1 LGGFKINN
9 KYFSKTLSFIQVL
22 FLVQA
27 CSYKTKIDS
36 NYYCRQ
42 LKVSC
47 IQSNKV
53 VNFKTSKGDF
63 EVKLVGKDNPVTV
76 SNFLENIYNN
86 IYENKKFYKIINYPQ
101 IRFIH
106 GGINPENKSYMERK
120 QNLNKTS
127 PTIPLEIKFKEEIK
141 PRYNY
146 QIKNPSETVNLV
158 NTFES
163 GSIAM
168 VKSGKNKS
176 SSTEFFFVTTKI
188 PELDGR
194 YSIFGKIIKG
204 LDVLEKI
211 NKEDYIKAVQISN

>member
-1 LGGFKINN
+1 M
-9 KYFSKTLSFIQVL
+9 

-27 CSYKTKIDS
+27 CSYKSKIDS
-36 NYYCRQ
+36 NYYCQ
-42 LKVSC
+42 KLKFSC

-63 EVKLVGKDNPVTV
+63 EVKLFGKHNPVTV
-76 SNFLENIYNN
+76 SNFLENIDNN

-106 GGINPENKSYMERK
+106 GGVNPENKSYIERK

-127 PTIPLEIKFKEEIK
+127 SSIPLEIKFKEESK

-146 QIKNPSETVNLV
+146 QIKNPNETENLV
-158 NTFES
+158 NTFDS

-168 VKSGKNKS
+168 VKSGNNKS
-176 SSTEFFFVTTKI
+176 SSTEFFFVTSKI

>member
-1 LGGFKINN
+1 L
-9 KYFSKTLSFIQVL
+9 L
-22 FLVQA
+22 QA
-27 CSYKTKIDS
+27 CSYNNKVDS
-36 NYYCRQ
+36 NYYCQKLRF
-42 LKVSC
+42 SC
-47 IQSNKV
+47 IQSNKI
-53 VNFKTSKGDF
+53 VNFKTTKGDF
-63 EVKLVGKDNPVTV
+63 EVELFGKDNPVTV
-76 SNFLENIYNN
+76 SNFLENIDNN
-86 IYENKKFYKIINYPQ
+86 IYVNQKFYKIINYPQ

-106 GGINPENKSYMERK
+106 GGVNPENKSYIERK
-120 QNLNKTS
+120 QNLNKIS

>member
-1 LGGFKINN
+1 L
-9 KYFSKTLSFIQVL
+9 IQVL

-27 CSYKTKIDS
+27 CSYKKQFDS
-36 NYYCRQ
+36 YYYCKK
-42 LKVSC
+42 LKFSC

-53 VNFKTSKGDF
+53 VNFKTSKGNF
-63 EVKLVGKDNPVTV
+63 EVKLFGKNNPVTV
-76 SNFLENIYNN
+76 SNFLENIDNN

-106 GGINPENKSYMERK
+106 GGVNPENKSYIERK

-127 PTIPLEIKFKEEIK
+127 PTIPLEIKFKEDIK

-211 NKEDYIKAVQISN
+211 NKEDYIKAVQISI

>member
-1 LGGFKINN
+1 
-9 KYFSKTLSFIQVL
+9 L
-22 FLVQA
+22 FLIQA
-27 CSYKTKIDS
+27 CSYKNKIDS
-36 NYYCRQ
+36 NYYCQ
-42 LKVSC
+42 KLKFSC
-47 IQSNKV
+47 IRSNKIV
-53 VNFKTSKGDF
+53 KFKTSKGDF
-63 EVKLVGKDNPVTV
+63 EVKLFGKDNPVTV
-76 SNFLENIYNN
+76 SNFLENINNN

-106 GGINPENKSYMERK
+106 GGVNPENKSYIERK

-188 PELDGR
+188 QELDGR

-204 LDVLEKI
+204 LEVLEKI
-211 NKEDYIKAVQISN
+211 NKEDFIKAVQISN

>member
-1 LGGFKINN
+1 M
-9 KYFSKTLSFIQVL
+9 

-27 CSYKTKIDS
+27 CSYKSKIDS
-36 NYYCRQ
+36 NYYCQ
-42 LKVSC
+42 KLKFSC
-47 IQSNKV
+47 IQSDKV

-63 EVKLVGKDNPVTV
+63 EVKLFGKDNPVTV
-76 SNFLENIYNN
+76 SNFLENIDNN

-101 IRFIH
+101 ISFIH
-106 GGINPENKSYMERK
+106 GGVNPENKFYIERK

-146 QIKNPSETVNLV
+146 QIKNPSETENLV
-158 NTFES
+158 NTFDS

-176 SSTEFFFVTTKI
+176 SSTEFFFVTNKI

-194 YSIFGKIIKG
+194 YSIFGKIVKG

>member
-1 LGGFKINN
+1 M
-9 KYFSKTLSFIQVL
+9 

-27 CSYKTKIDS
+27 CSYKSKIDS
-36 NYYCRQ
+36 NYYCQ
-42 LKVSC
+42 KLKFSC

-63 EVKLVGKDNPVTV
+63 EVKLFGKDNPVTV
-76 SNFLENIYNN
+76 SNFLENIDNN
-86 IYENKKFYKIINYPQ
+86 IYVNQKFYKIINYPQ

-106 GGINPENKSYMERK
+106 GGVNPENKSYIERK

-176 SSTEFFFVTTKI
+176 SSTEFFFVTSKI

>member
-1 LGGFKINN
+1 M
-9 KYFSKTLSFIQVL
+9 
-22 FLVQA
+22 VQA
-27 CSYKTKIDS
+27 CSYKSKIDS
-36 NYYCRQ
+36 NYYCQ
-42 LKVSC
+42 KLKFSC

-63 EVKLVGKDNPVTV
+63 EVKLYGKDNPVTV
-76 SNFLENIYNN
+76 SNFLENIDNN

-106 GGINPENKSYMERK
+106 GGVNPENKSYTERK

-168 VKSGKNKS
+168 VESGKKKS

-211 NKEDYIKAVQISN
+211 NKQDYIKAVQISN

>member
-1 LGGFKINN
+1 MF
-9 KYFSKTLSFIQVL
+9 F
-22 FLVQA
+22 VQA
-27 CSYKTKIDS
+27 CSYKSKIDS
-36 NYYCRQ
+36 NYYCQ
-42 LKVSC
+42 KLKFSC
-47 IQSNKV
+47 IQTNKV

-63 EVKLVGKDNPVTV
+63 EVKLFGKDNPVTV
-76 SNFLENIYNN
+76 SNFLENIENN
-86 IYENKKFYKIINYPQ
+86 IYVNQKFYKIINYPQ

-106 GGINPENKSYMERK
+106 GGINPENKSYTERK

>member
-1 LGGFKINN
+1 M
-9 KYFSKTLSFIQVL
+9 
-22 FLVQA
+22 VQA
-27 CSYKTKIDS
+27 CSYKSKIDS
-36 NYYCRQ
+36 NYYCQ
-42 LKVSC
+42 KLKFTC
-47 IQSNKV
+47 IQSNQV

-63 EVKLVGKDNPVTV
+63 EVKLFGKDNPVTV
-76 SNFLENIYNN
+76 SNFLENIDKN

-106 GGINPENKSYMERK
+106 GGVNPENKSLVERK

-127 PTIPLEIKFKEEIK
+127 PTIPLEIKFKEELK

-176 SSTEFFFVTTKI
+176 SSTEFFFVTTNI

-211 NKEDYIKAVQISN
+211 NKKDYIKAVQISN

>member
-1 LGGFKINN
+1 M
-9 KYFSKTLSFIQVL
+9 
-22 FLVQA
+22 VQA
-27 CSYKTKIDS
+27 CSYKNKIDS
-36 NYYCRQ
+36 NYYCQ
-42 LKVSC
+42 KLKFSC
-47 IQSNKV
+47 IQTNKV
-53 VNFKTSKGDF
+53 VYFKTTKGDF
-63 EVKLVGKDNPVTV
+63 EVKLFGKDNPVTV
-76 SNFLENIYNN
+76 SNFLENIENN
-86 IYENKKFYKIINYPQ
+86 IYVNQKFYKIIDFTH

-106 GGINPENKSYMERK
+106 GGVNPENRVYIKRK
-120 QNLNKTS
+120 RNLNKTS
-127 PTIPLEIKFKEEIK
+127 PSIPLEIKFKEEIK

-146 QIKNPSETVNLV
+146 QIKNPGETVNLV

-176 SSTEFFFVTTKI
+176 SSTEFFFVTSKI

-211 NKEDYIKAVQISN
+211 NKEDYIKTVQISN